1 MAVYILMLVKIYIRC
16 FKSCYFFFVVEED
29 CYIIEENGVISVELV
44 LMTYDDYPIIKS
56 FYQDK
61 DVMKMITG
69 DVLSEQEIK
78 EKWETITSRNHE
90 LKYGYYLGFDQDL
103 LVGVGCLKPYSHGV
117 EIGYMVYP
125 RYWRQ
130 GYGKQ
135 ICCELM
141 KIVETMTVQ
150 RIVAYIDPLNIP
162 SKKILESYGFQSIY
176 QKGDEEFLEKKKN
189 RITGYTGLYGIV
201 ANPIRHSFSPMMHNT
216 AFQTLGIDDVY
227 LAFEVAENQLS
238 DYITSVKTLNIK
250 GFNVSMPYKLKIMDY
265 LDDLTTEA
273 KLCQAVNT
281 VKNVNGKLIG
291 HISDGKGFVMACE
304 ERGWQIQNEKIV
316 VLGAGG
322 AACAIIVEMA
332 LQGAKEIVVYN
343 RSEKP
348 FIEELNQKLNCDIHL
363 KSLSNKD
370 ELKRDLKDAYLLVQT
385 TNVGM
390 SPNVDQCLI
399 DESYLSH
406 QLKVAD
412 IIYKPAQ
419 TKLLK
424 MAERSGLEY
433 MNGEGMILYQGAVS
447 FEYWTGQKM
456 PIKEVKIA
464 LGME

>member
-1 MAVYILMLVKIYIRC
+1 MALNVLLLFKIYIRC
-16 FKSCYFFFVVEED
+16 FKSCYFFFVVEEV

-69 DVLSEQEIK
+69 DVLSEQEMK
-78 EKWETITSRNHE
+78 EKWEIITSWNHD

-117 EIGYMVYP
+117 EVGYMIYP

-130 GYGKQ
+130 EYGKQ
-135 ICCELM
+135 ICYELM

-176 QKGDEEFLEKKKN
+176 QKGDEELLEKKKN

-304 ERGWQIQNEKIV
+304 EREWHIQNQKIV

-348 FIEELNQKLNCDIHL
+348 FIKELNQKLNCDIHL

-370 ELKRDLKDAYLLVQT
+370 ELKQDLKDAYLLVQT

-406 QLKVAD
+406 QVKVAD

-424 MAERSGLEY
+424 MAERLGLEY

-447 FEYWTGQKM
+447 FEFWTGQKM